1 MGGSG
6 RSQNTDLHQCF
17 LDIDPGDLP
26 FNCWARSTPF
36 PNRRDSEQILA
47 RKLNRVLVNDSR
59 LATFPN
65 SEADFTGPGI
75 SDHTPRFFYR
85 RVRSLSIYI
94 ICGPTTKTFP
104 LWLRKFGVLQWRVL
118 QCSGCAPS

>member
-17 LDIDPGDLP
+17 LDIDPGDLSFKGP
-26 FNCWARSTPF
+26 LYTF
-36 PNRRDSEQILA
+36 PNRRDSEQIIT

-75 SDHTPRFFYR
+75 SDHTPRG
-85 RVRSLSIYI
+85 V
-94 ICGPTTKTFP
+94 T
-104 LWLRKFGVLQWRVL
+104 LRQK
-118 QCSGCAPS
+118 